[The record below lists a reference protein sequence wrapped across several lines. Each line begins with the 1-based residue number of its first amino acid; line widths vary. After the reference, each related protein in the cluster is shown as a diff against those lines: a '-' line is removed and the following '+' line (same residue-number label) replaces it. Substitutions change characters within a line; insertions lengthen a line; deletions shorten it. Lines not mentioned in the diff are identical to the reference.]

1 MSQRSRKEYL
11 QTMRESYQRTKSRSD
26 KSRIIDQVC
35 EVLQCHR
42 KHAIRT
48 LNQKGTALTKPIR
61 RPRPLL
67 YQNAIPAIQK
77 GWEAL
82 DYPCAERLHPVLLE
96 TADLLAMHGE
106 LFLDDRIRQEL
117 AAISRS
123 TLSRRLANMKS
134 PKPKRQLSKVKLNG
148 KLRAEVPVDRYDST
162 KVDPGALEIDLVEH
176 NGGNSIGHFAY
187 TLTVVD
193 VVTQYS
199 RRKAVLGRG
208 QQGVFHAL
216 HHILSEWPYR
226 PWGLHSDNGSEF
238 LNHHLLR
245 FSQQEGYQ
253 LTRSRPYKK
262 NDNPHVEQKNLQFVR
277 EVVGYQR
284 LDTPEDVEW
293 LNQVYAVL
301 DPYANFFLPVRKL
314 VHRQREER
322 RVRKIYDQA
331 RSPFQRLI
339 DLRLLDPIQEA
350 QFIVARQSSNPLQSH
365 QTLERL
371 LAEGPEP
378 AHTRELVQ

>member
-1 MSQRSRKEYL
+1 M
-11 QTMRESYQRTKSRSD
+11 
-26 KSRIIDQVC
+26 
-35 EVLQCHR
+35 
-42 KHAIRT
+42 
-48 LNQKGTALTKPIR
+48 
-61 RPRPLL
+61 
-67 YQNAIPAIQK
+67 
-77 GWEAL
+77 
-82 DYPCAERLHPVLLE
+82 
-96 TADLLAMHGE
+96 
-106 LFLDDRIRQEL
+106 
-117 AAISRS
+117 
-123 TLSRRLANMKS
+123 
-134 PKPKRQLSKVKLNG
+134 
-148 KLRAEVPVDRYDST
+148 
-162 KVDPGALEIDLVEH
+162 
-176 NGGNSIGHFAY
+176 
-187 TLTVVD
+187 
-193 VVTQYS
+193 
-199 RRKAVLGRG
+199 
-208 QQGVFHAL
+208 
-216 HHILSEWPYR
+216 
-226 PWGLHSDNGSEF
+226 
-238 LNHHLLR
+238 R

-350 QFIVARQSSNPLQSH
+350 QFIVTRQSLNPLQSH

-371 LAEGPEP
+371 LAEGPER
-378 AHTRELVQ
+378 AHTGACSVTSL

>member
-1 MSQRSRKEYL
+1 
-11 QTMRESYQRTKSRSD
+11 MRESYQRTKSRSD

-339 DLRLLDPIQEA
+339 DLIA
-350 QFIVARQSSNPLQSH
+350 
-365 QTLERL
+365 
-371 LAEGPEP
+371 
-378 AHTRELVQ
+378 